1 MTTECGVKTVTVVVN
16 GETEITTQYSAGKND
31 KPIIFRAD
39 LLDDVRTINN
49 VSGQEGELVFTH
61 IDSGENVAKITD
73 DGELIISTENDDNEK
88 YSVNDLGELI
98 YTE

>member
-1 MTTECGVKTVTVVVN
+1 MTTECGVKTI
-16 GETEITTQYSAGKND
+16 TEIIDEKITFTTQYSTGKTD

-39 LLDDVRTINN
+39 LLNDVRTINN

-61 IDSGENVAKITD
+61 IDSGKNVAKITD
-73 DGELIISTENDDNEK
+73 SGELIINTEDDENEK
-88 YSVNDLGELI
+88 YSINDYGDLI